1 VRCDMALMQYDTGTK
16 SCGLGLVVDSAGSG
30 CSRYSGVD
38 P

>member
-1 VRCDMALMQYDTGTK
+1 MRCDMALMQYDAGTK
-16 SCGLGLVVDSAGSG
+16 SCEFGLVVGSAGSG